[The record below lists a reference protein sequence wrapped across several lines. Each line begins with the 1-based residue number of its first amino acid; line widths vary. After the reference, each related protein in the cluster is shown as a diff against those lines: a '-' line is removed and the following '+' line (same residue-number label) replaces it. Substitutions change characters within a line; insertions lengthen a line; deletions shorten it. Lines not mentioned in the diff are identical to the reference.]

1 MMCVAVISKSTAIT
15 LGAIDVYVTLNT
27 PTKPNVVRGKP
38 RGHQVPNFNRRR
50 APWHLGDASQ
60 SSKDG
65 RRKHGSI
72 GHVAKRFNCDTVSKV
87 WKSWEKTRDVD
98 AAELLLTSKK
108 KGRCGAKPKRTS
120 IEIETAIKRLKMHQR
135 QTSRSLAHNCGI
147 PKTTIFRHMK
157 KEGRLKRASS
167 RLRPLLTEVNMKAR
181 LEFAIS
187 FVKVDRVFVDMHDVV
202 DVDEKWFYLTKVNG
216 KFYVY
221 DEEELPLRATKSKNF
236 ITKVMFLAAFARPRY
251 DQATNQFFDGKLG
264 MWPFVI
270 QEPAKRT
277 SKNRARGTLITTPIS
292 VTSEVYF
299 DMLVSNVLPAIK
311 RKMSFLKNSKIFI
324 QQDNAGP
331 HSKSVNYRFNQVGSY
346 DGWNVALKNQ
356 PANSPDFNLLDL
368 GFFNSI
374 QSLQCC

>member
-1 MMCVAVISKSTAIT
+1 
-15 LGAIDVYVTLNT
+15 
-27 PTKPNVVRGKP
+27 
-38 RGHQVPNFNRRR
+38 
-50 APWHLGDASQ
+50 
-60 SSKDG
+60 
-65 RRKHGSI
+65 
-72 GHVAKRFNCDTVSKV
+72 
-87 WKSWEKTRDVD
+87 
-98 AAELLLTSKK
+98 
-108 KGRCGAKPKRTS
+108 
-120 IEIETAIKRLKMHQR
+120 MHQR
-135 QTSRSLAHNCGI
+135 QTSRSLAHNSGI

-181 LEFAIS
+181 LEFAMS
-187 FVKVDRVFVDMHDVV
+187 FVKEDREFVDMHNVV
-202 DVDEKWFYLTKVNG
+202 HVDEKWFDLTKVNG

-221 DEEELPLRATKSKNF
+221 DDEELPLRATKSKNF
-236 ITKVMFLAAFARPRY
+236 ITKVMFLAAVARPRH
-251 DQATNQFFDGKLG
+251 DEATNQFFDGKLG

-277 SKNRARGTLITTPIS
+277 SKNRARDTLISTPIS

-311 RKMSFLKNSKIFI
+311 RKMSFMKNSKIFI

-331 HSKSVNYRFNQVGSY
+331 HSKSVNHRFNQVGSY

-356 PANSPDFNLLDL
+356 PANSPDFNVLDL